1 MSKEFEQLKESY
13 EKSLCVL
20 ADYSLEFFSDE
31 KPNFKDETL
40 LNGLLI
46 FNAILHDKMHEC
58 ESFNKLS
65 NEDKLE
71 QATSLGLELRC
82 LVLKYTDIDTAK
94 LVNELYPDK
103 V

>member
-13 EKSLCVL
+13 EKSICNL

-46 FNAILHDKMHEC
+46 FHAILHDKMHEC

-65 NEDKLE
+65 DADKLE
-71 QATSLGLELRC
+71 QSTTLGLELRA
-82 LVLKYTDIDTAK
+82 LVLKFTDIDTVK
-94 LVNELYPDK
+94 LVDKLYPDE